1 MLCSLRTV
9 FSAGLPSTLGSHT
22 IQNFSNAN
30 ELLLNVFLELH
41 NAGEA
46 QRNVDALRAGNFQ
59 NPYVSSWQ
67 GVCLCPGFSHLPDI
81 HPHSLLVLQQLKEAS
96 GLCQLLS
103 AFFPSYC
110 ASLGMLV
117 NSIQISKEIYG
128 KLTGKTSA
136 AAGTPWEKKSM
147 N

>member
-1 MLCSLRTV
+1 MCVGGVGWVFLLLFFNVLCSLRMV

-22 IQNFSNAN
+22 IQNFSNVN

-81 HPHSLLVLQQLKEAS
+81 YPHSLLVLQQLKEAS

-110 ASLGMLV
+110 ASLGMLA
-117 NSIQISKEIYG
+117 NSIQI
-128 KLTGKTSA
+128 
-136 AAGTPWEKKSM
+136 
-147 N
+147 